1 MKVTRKSFFGIV
13 SAVALASAAAY
24 AGLGDGKKPVEF
36 FAGHTHQGSETVGAP
51 EHSGGLD
58 RNGCH
63 NKSVP
68 YHCH

>member
-1 MKVTRKSFFGIV
+1 MKKLTIAIGVAAISITIG
-13 SAVALASAAAY
+13 AVAYGEIHHS
-24 AGLGDGKKPVEF
+24 GSPTDFFKGHSHSKDG
-36 FAGHTHQGSETVGAP
+36 TIDAP
-51 EHSGGLD
+51 SHSGGLD

>member
-1 MKVTRKSFFGIV
+1 MKKLTIAIGVAAISITID
-13 SAVALASAAAY
+13 AVAYGGILHTES
-24 AGLGDGKKPVEF
+24 PTEF
-36 FAGHTHQGSETVGAP
+36 FKGHSHSMDGTIGAP
-51 EHSGGLD
+51 SHSGGLD